1 MPATVAINGIIVD
14 PLSSENQTANQTA
27 QSFRDITAQAI
38 QNMDEVLR
46 NRGLGRVTPVFQI
59 PSSLTPV
66 NNRIAD
72 LTNPRNPSIQ
82 FYVSEGQYYAAVT
95 SADNPSGRLVR
106 FIDPAGNPIDGKKVQ
121 EIYNEINRNYSKIKT
136 PFIQELTSALPPE
149 FQHTLS
155 NSIPKEM
162 PKELD
167 TTNVQ
172 REGYELV

>member
-1 MPATVAINGIIVD
+1 M
-14 PLSSENQTANQTA
+14 SQ
-27 QSFRDITAQAI
+27 
-38 QNMDEVLR
+38 VLQD
-46 NRGLGRVTPVFQI
+46 RGLGRIIPISQI

-72 LTNPRNPSIQ
+72 LNNPRNPSIQ
-82 FYVSEGQYYAAVT
+82 FYASEGQYYAAVT

-106 FIDPAGNPIDGKKVQ
+106 LIDLAGNPITDSNKFQ
-121 EIYNEINRNYSKIKT
+121 QIYDQINRNYSKIKT